1 MKRFRLTVLM
11 ILVLVGCFAACAYAD
26 LTPVPITVNT
36 DTPVT
41 FAGPGDAVLFSF
53 TPTQTGRYIFR
64 SFNNEDD
71 PYGYL
76 FDDEME
82 QIDSSDDYDDRN
94 FRIEA
99 TLTAGYTYYL
109 GVRNFN
115 EKQTGGMTVRL
126 DRLEGLVVNSWQAF
140 VYCTRNQS
148 QYLYAEAVSD
158 AGGVTWQWYQVTD
171 GQEQA
176 IAGATEME
184 YFFPPLTENRIY
196 RCKVSDAQGRT
207 QTVEYDVRID
217 PKVELNMNWIETEV
231 EYNGSYTY
239 TAEATAEYGELSY
252 CWQWYRLNEL
262 TGEWEYVTVS
272 NQARMAAT
280 EICESRE
287 YVCRVT
293 DVNGRTYEG
302 QLYIRPRH
310 DNFTLTADSETSFNV
325 PAGQEITMKVH
336 PLTDSDPYH
345 YSYFWEHWSPNDEWS
360 EIETYGPTAT
370 VPARDG
376 RYICYVDDGC
386 GNYTSIAFDVT
397 ATSDM
402 TASADGESNL
412 TVAPNT
418 PVTMKVNASSSAGG
432 ITYQWYQYSKAF
444 ERYIPISGTNSATY
458 AIAQAKSAGRYRCRA
473 TDAAGVTSTVDFTLD
488 IVNHLFATQEGD
500 GFINL
505 APGATATMKV
515 TADSDDHNVFYRWY
529 TYWGNGGNMT
539 RIAGA
544 DSDSLTVTGT
554 GLWTYYR
561 CKVYDAWGNSANF
574 YWDVGFNNNLRVSPE
589 EEEITA
595 VYNGSATMTVTATA
609 NLGELNYR
617 WYRIAMDPMYGETG
631 RWPVEGTYGNSLT
644 ISPVTEAAYYRCVV
658 ADEYDNTASA
668 SFTIR
673 IDNGLTVAADGPTEF
688 SVAPT
693 EPVTMKV
700 SAGCTNGEMTYQWY
714 RYDTLLEGETGSS
727 LAILSA
733 TNNDSGSYRCVVTDE
748 YGNTGSVYFSVGIDN
763 NLTIRYLTPS
773 TVYPAPDG
781 TTTMTVQASCSVGDV
796 AYAWEK
802 GVRTYDDYGYWYWSF
817 TALSETGPS
826 LTVTDASNEDKY
838 VCHATD
844 AYGSSTS
851 LQFYVS
857 IPDNGNIWIQSV
869 VYNADEP
876 GGEAMVSLSVW
887 SSQGPLTYTWYRR
900 DGDEGEQTQIQGVT
914 GPQLIIQNVT
924 SPIDIQCE
932 ISNKTGMTTYSCT
945 VAVDI
950 HLEISS
956 KNPSTKLLGPN
967 ETETLT
973 VTATSNDNQLTYQW
987 SKNGVRLENVTGNSL
1002 QISGQDEPG
1011 YYECVVNASYG
1022 NSQQYDFY
1030 RATATEGA
1038 TLALNQT
1045 VNAEITEHC
1054 RIRAFSFTPTE
1065 SGEYSFY
1072 SDSERDTYG
1081 YLFNDEYEMITY
1093 NDDGGYGTN
1102 FLITRELAAGETVY
1116 LAVRYYSILG
1126 DPGTIPVGVMT
1137 GEYRIEKDGGTLYL
1151 HEGQSAYLPEDY
1163 RNSDSFDS
1171 AESGN
1176 GQVLAVNGRRI
1187 TAGTAG
1193 QTTLHARYN
1202 EIQVNYTVI
1211 VEDTGVFALPEEL
1224 EEIEDEAFA
1233 GVTIQYLE
1241 VEASVYN
1248 IYNGRFSGTGIH
1260 QALFRGDDTVISDGA
1275 LGSEPFTI
1283 ICYPNSQAYY
1293 YAQNHNCP
1301 WLSLE

>member
-41 FAGPGDAVLFSF
+41 FAGPGDVALFSF

-82 QIDSSDDYDDRN
+82 QIDSCDDYDDRN

-99 TLTAGYTYYL
+99 ALTAGYTYYL

-126 DRLEGLVVNSWQAF
+126 ERLEGLVVNSWQTF
-140 VYCTRNQS
+140 IYCTRNQS
-148 QYLYAEAVSD
+148 EYLYADAVSD

-176 IAGATEME
+176 IAEATEAE
-184 YFFPPLTENRIY
+184 YFFPPLTENRTY
-196 RCKVSDAQGRT
+196 RCKISDAQGRT
-207 QTVEYDVRID
+207 QTVDYDVRID
-217 PKVELNMNWIETEV
+217 PKVRLNFNEIDEEV

-252 CWQWYRLNEL
+252 CWQWYRPNEL
-262 TGEWEYVTVS
+262 TGEWEFVTVS
-272 NQARMAAT
+272 NQTRMVAT

-293 DVNGRTYEG
+293 DVNGRTYQG
-302 QLYIRPRH
+302 WLYIRPRH
-310 DNFTLTADSETSFNV
+310 DNFTLTPDSATSFNV
-325 PAGQEITMKVH
+325 PAGQEITMKVQ
-336 PLTDSDPYH
+336 PLTDSDPFH
-345 YSYFWEHWSPNDEWS
+345 YSYYWEHRDANDEWS
-360 EIETYGPTAT
+360 EIGTGPTAT

-386 GNYTSIAFDVT
+386 GNYASIWFEVT
-397 ATSDM
+397 TTSDM
-402 TASADGESNL
+402 TASADGGSNL

-418 PVTMKVNASSSAGG
+418 PVTMKVNALSSAGG
-432 ITYQWYQYSKAF
+432 ITYQWYQYSKGF
-444 ERYIPISGTNSATY
+444 ERYVPISGTNSAIY
-458 AIAQAKSAGRYRCRA
+458 AIAQAKSAGQYRCRA
-473 TDAAGVTSTVDFTLD
+473 TDAVGVTSTVDFTLD
-488 IVNHLFATQEGD
+488 IVNHLSATQEGD
-500 GFINL
+500 SVVNL
-505 APGATATMKV
+505 APGATATLKV
-515 TADSDDHNVFYRWY
+515 TAESDDHNVFYRWY
-529 TYWGNGGNMT
+529 TYGANGGGLT

-544 DSDSLTVTGT
+544 DSDTLTVTGT
-554 GLWTYYR
+554 GKWAYYQ
-561 CKVYDAWGNSANF
+561 CKVYDAYGNSAYF
-574 YWDVGFNNNLRVSPE
+574 YWDIGF
-589 EEEITA
+589 
-595 VYNGSATMTVTATA
+595 
-609 NLGELNYR
+609 
-617 WYRIAMDPMYGETG
+617 
-631 RWPVEGTYGNSLT
+631 
-644 ISPVTEAAYYRCVV
+644 
-658 ADEYDNTASA
+658 
-668 SFTIR
+668 
-673 IDNGLTVAADGPTEF
+673 
-688 SVAPT
+688 
-693 EPVTMKV
+693 
-700 SAGCTNGEMTYQWY
+700 
-714 RYDTLLEGETGSS
+714 
-727 LAILSA
+727 
-733 TNNDSGSYRCVVTDE
+733 
-748 YGNTGSVYFSVGIDN
+748 DN
-763 NLTIRYLTPS
+763 NLTIRNLTPS
-773 TVYPAPDG
+773 TVFPAPDG
-781 TTTMTVQASCSVGDV
+781 TTTMTVQASCAGGDV
-796 AYAWEK
+796 AYVWEK
-802 GVRTYDDYGYWYWSF
+802 GVRTYDEYGNWYWTN

-826 LTVTDASNEDKY
+826 LTVTDASDGDRY
-838 VCHATD
+838 ICRATD
-844 AYGSSTS
+844 AYGNSVST
-851 LQFYVS
+851 QFHVS
-857 IPDNGNIWIQSV
+857 IPDNGNIWTQSV

-900 DGDEGEQTQIQGVT
+900 EENEEEWTRIEGVT
-914 GPQLIIQNVT
+914 GPQLTIQNVT
-924 SPIDIQCE
+924 GPIDIQCE
-932 ISNKTGMTTYSCT
+932 ISNKTGMTTFSCT

-950 HLEISS
+950 HLEIASR
-956 KNPSTKLLGPN
+956 NPGTKLLGPD

-973 VTATSNDNQLTYQW
+973 VTATSSDNQLTYQW
-987 SKNGVRLENVTGNSL
+987 IKNGVRLETVTGNSL

-1022 NSQQYDFY
+1022 NSKQYSFY
-1030 RATATEGA
+1030 RATAAEGA

-1045 VNAEITEHC
+1045 VNAEITENC

-1102 FLITRELAAGETVY
+1102 FLITNELEAGETVY
-1116 LAVRYYSILG
+1116 LAVRYYSIMG

-1260 QALFRGDDTVISDGA
+1260 QALFRGDNTVISDGA